1 MTISISVSTI
11 EHRLRAAGILT
22 RAVTLR
28 GSQLLVTLED
38 GSSHGL
44 EVLDGR
50 VQHPLSG
57 RWMDIDGVVHWF
69 RYDLKTE
76 VE

>member
-1 MTISISVSTI
+1 MTISVSTI

-22 RAVTLR
+22 RAVLLR
-28 GSQLLVTLED
+28 RSQLVITLED

-57 RWMDIDGVVHWF
+57 RWMGVDGVVHWF
-69 RYDLKTE
+69 AYDLKAE
-76 VE
+76 VM